1 MLIREDIRVNRKT
14 IYRIL
19 KRNRWFVTQRVA
31 TPRPRAAARRS
42 VAPASNVRW
51 AMDVTHISCGKDG
64 WADLAAVIDCHERE
78 LIGYEFALRGRAR
91 EAERALEE
99 AVLPDSE
106 LSGLRERH
114 LQFVYCKLRIPQVA
128 KRIPHFCREDSPEL
142 QKAIADPWVGR
153 LLSW

>member
-1 MLIREDIRVNRKT
+1 MLIREGLRVNRKT

-64 WADLAAVIDCHERE
+64 WADLAAVIDCHDRE

-91 EAERALEE
+91 EAERALEQ

-114 LQFVYCKLRIPQVA
+114 LQFA
-128 KRIPHFCREDSPEL
+128 
-142 QKAIADPWVGR
+142 ATTA
-153 LLSW
+153 